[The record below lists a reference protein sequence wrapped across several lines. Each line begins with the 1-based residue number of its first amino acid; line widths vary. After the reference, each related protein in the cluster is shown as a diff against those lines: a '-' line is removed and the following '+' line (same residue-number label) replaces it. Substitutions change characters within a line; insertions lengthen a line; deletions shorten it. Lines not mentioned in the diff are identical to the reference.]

1 MYIFTQNSMWWVFCC
16 YDLGWICILLPF
28 IWRKNHQHQPRRAGC
43 SLLNMTPV
51 FKLKVAECI
60 ECIFLLKIPCGESI
74 FCYDLGWIRI
84 SLRFIWQKNHQHQLP
99 WRAGCS
105 LLNMTS
111 VFKFEV
117 AELIDSIFL
126 FKIPFVAFILLL
138 WCYVEF
144 WISRKN

>member
-16 YDLGWICILLPF
+16 YDLGWIRILLPF

-74 FCYDLGWIRI
+74 LLLWFGLN
-84 SLRFIWQKNHQHQLP
+84 SHLVTLHLTKNHQHQLP
-99 WRAGCS
+99 RRAGCS

-117 AELIDSIFL
+117 AEFIDSIFL
-126 FKIPFVAFILLL
+126 FKIPCVAFILLL

-144 WISRKN
+144 WISRQN